1 MRTDRVY
8 KQAIKRVFAEKFH
21 DNRMAVYWG
30 RDDDTINVIASQRHY
45 VCRIANVNEDTLE
58 FMSSVGD
65 RVTVAWT
72 DEERRQLERRDNAGT
87 MRKCHRAVTLKTRMA
102 ISVWQA
108 RCRSRTARINR
119 VRGNARTREI

>member
-1 MRTDRVY
+1 MRNNRVY

-45 VCRIANVNEDTLE
+45 VCRIADVNEDTLE
-58 FMSSVGD
+58 FVSSVGD
-65 RVTVAWT
+65 RVTVALT

>member
-1 MRTDRVY
+1 M
-8 KQAIKRVFAEKFH
+8 FGEKYH
-21 DNRMAVYWG
+21 DEHMAVYWG

-102 ISVWQA
+102 ISVW
-108 RCRSRTARINR
+108 
-119 VRGNARTREI
+119 